1 MTEAQTKT
9 VDLGYRPRQWQY
21 ECHMTRKRFNVYVLH
36 RRAGKTVLA
45 SMNLIRAAQ
54 MHTKALGQFAYVA
67 PFLKQAKTNMWS
79 LLKQRLEPL
88 RLVNGVDI
96 SEGELL
102 VRFANGSII
111 RLFGADNPDALR
123 GIRLNGVVVDEVA
136 QVEPEVWDEILQPA
150 LSDELGWADFIGTP
164 KGINLF
170 SQLYFQAENKKDWS
184 RNLFTVHQTQ
194 AIDADEV
201 SRLKASMSDTAWRR
215 EYLCDFSAAGDD
227 QLLSLTDVEQAA
239 GRVYTER
246 DVLGAPLIF
255 GVDPARFGDDRSVL
269 VMRRGMQAFDPVIW
283 RGLNNMEVAARV
295 ADYID
300 KENPDA
306 VFIDSGAGAGI
317 IDRLGQ
323 LGLDV
328 IEVPFGSKA
337 LKPDQ
342 FANRRAEMWWEMS
355 QWLRNG
361 GAIPNRM
368 DLKQEL
374 ATPTYWYDP
383 TGRKILE
390 SKDDI
395 KARLKGESSP
405 DIADALALTFAAPVR
420 PRSLYEQYGVKKPK
434 DRKMDFNPYD
444 ML

>member
-1 MTEAQTKT
+1 MQTQT

-21 ECHMTRKRFNVYVLH
+21 ECHLTRKRFNVYVLH
-36 RRAGKTVLA
+36 RRAGKTVLS

-54 MHTKALGQFAYVA
+54 MHTGKSLGQFAYIA

-79 LLKQRLEPL
+79 LLKQRVEPL
-88 RLVNGVDI
+88 RRVGGVDI

-102 VRFANGSII
+102 LRFANGSII
-111 RLFGADNPDALR
+111 RLFGADNADALR
-123 GIRLNGVVVDEVA
+123 GIRLNGVTIDEVA
-136 QVEPEVWDEILQPA
+136 QVEPSVWDEIVQPA

-170 SQLYFQAENKKDWS
+170 SQLYFQAEGKKGWS
-184 RNLFTVHQTQ
+184 RHLYTVHQTQ
-194 AIDADEV
+194 AIDPAEME
-201 SRLKASMSDTAWRR
+201 RLKASMSDTAWRR

-227 QLLSLTDVEQAA
+227 QLVSLTDVEQAA
-239 GRVYTER
+239 KRVYTER
-246 DVLGAPLIF
+246 DVVGQPLIF

-269 VMRRGMQAFDPVIW
+269 IMRRGMQAFDPIVW
-283 RGLNNMEVAARV
+283 RGLDNMEVAARV
-295 ADYID
+295 ADAID
-300 KENPDA
+300 REHPDA

-317 IDRLGQ
+317 IDRLRQ
-323 LGLDV
+323 LGLDI
-328 IEVPFGSKA
+328 IEVPFGAKA
-337 LKPDQ
+337 LKSELYT
-342 FANRRAEMWWEMS
+342 NRRAEMWWEMA
-355 QWLRNG
+355 QWIRNG
-361 GAIPNRM
+361 GSIPNRM

-374 ATPTYWYDP
+374 ATPTFWYDP
-383 TGRKILE
+383 TGRKVLE

-420 PRSLYEQYGVKKPK
+420 PVSIFEQYGVKKPR
-434 DRKMDFNPYD
+434 DRKLDFNPYD

>member
-1 MTEAQTKT
+1 MAAQTQT

-21 ECHMTRKRFNVYVLH
+21 ECHMSRQRFNVYVLH

-54 MHTKALGQFAYVA
+54 MHTKQLGQFAYVA
-67 PFLKQAKTNMWS
+67 PYLKQAKTNMWS

-88 RLVNGVDI
+88 RLVGGVDV

-123 GIRLNGVVVDEVA
+123 GIRLSGVVIDEVA
-136 QVEPEVWDEILQPA
+136 QVEPLVWDEIVQPA
-150 LSDELGWADFIGTP
+150 LSDELGWSDFIGTP

-170 SQLYFQAENKKDWS
+170 SQLYFQAENKKGWS
-184 RNLFTVHQTQ
+184 RQLYTVHQTQ
-194 AIDADEV
+194 AIDPAEV
-201 SRLKASMSDTAWRR
+201 ERLKGTMSDTAWRR

-227 QLLSLTDVEQAA
+227 QLVSLTDVEQSAK
-239 GRVYTER
+239 RVYTER
-246 DVLGAPLIF
+246 DVMGAPKIF

-269 VMRRGMQAFDPVIW
+269 IMRRGLQAFDPIVW
-283 RGLNNMEVAARV
+283 RGLDNMEVAARV
-295 ADYID
+295 AARIED
-300 KENPDA
+300 ERPDA

-317 IDRLGQ
+317 IDRLRQ

-328 IEVPFGSKA
+328 IEVPFGAKA
-337 LKPDQ
+337 LKADQ
-342 FANRRAEMWWEMS
+342 YVNRRAEMWWEMS
-355 QWLRNG
+355 QWIRNG

-374 ATPTYWYDP
+374 ATPTFWYDP
-383 TGRKILE
+383 SGRRILE

-395 KARLKGESSP
+395 KSRLKGESSP

-420 PRSLYEQYGVKKPK
+420 CRDAYEEYGVKKVK
-434 DRKMDFNPYD
+434 DRKLDFNPYD
-444 ML
+444 LL